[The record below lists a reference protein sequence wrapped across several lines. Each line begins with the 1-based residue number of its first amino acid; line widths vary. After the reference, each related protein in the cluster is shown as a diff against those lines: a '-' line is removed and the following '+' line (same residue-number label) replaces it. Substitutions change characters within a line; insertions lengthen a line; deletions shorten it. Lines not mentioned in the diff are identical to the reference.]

1 MNIVEMNQ
9 AVLRLDETPGIGEIL
24 MGRWCAWPIAKRHIN
39 QALRDRFVDRSDGAE
54 RRQSAR
60 ARWRF
65 RVEKARWA
73 TIGAA
78 QFVRHSGLRRSPH
91 VLVLTHGKNRRERD
105 AEGRY
110 VDVFLD
116 SLLNSGALRLPP
128 FVVEEA
134 TGWGHPSPPAGPRHL
149 FHEFLATSTSVFAK
163 LESIHRA
170 ALAPA
175 ADLARIAVES
185 GIPVPEARLRERLA
199 RGLVAFEARRRS
211 SLRFLSRSRA
221 RGVML
226 VMAPLASIAAARELG
241 LPVFEFQHGSMGT
254 EHPSY
259 QWSGAL
265 ASVRDRMPVPT
276 HLLTFGELWRNLLL
290 QRGFWRADE
299 VFAVG
304 GARME
309 RHLEAA
315 KRRTRPDRP
324 FSVLYLSQWPCRSA
338 AAAFWDDALRVSAA
352 RGIAFDLAIKLH
364 PSERRQGAE
373 YRAVA
378 ARHPTRCRV
387 LDAEENAYELILG
400 SDMVVSHSSTGLI
413 ESAALGV
420 PTVSLCLGAIPSGIA
435 GMTNI
440 PELKDAIVHIA
451 TIEEFLDLTVRF
463 PAGSAAFDAWASET
477 ERKGSRFYARG
488 FIANAA
494 AVIND
499 ATAS

>member
-1 MNIVEMNQ
+1 MNR
-9 AVLRLDETPGIGEIL
+9 AVLRLDATPGVGDVL
-24 MGRWCAWPIAKRHIN
+24 MGRWCAWPVAKRIIDTE
-39 QALRDRFVDRSDGAE
+39 LRDRFVDRSDGAA
-54 RRQSAR
+54 RRQSAGE
-60 ARWRF
+60 RWRF
-65 RVEKARWA
+65 RVQKACWA
-73 TIGAA
+73 SIGAA
-78 QFVRHSGLRRSPH
+78 QLVRHAARRRRPH
-91 VLVLTHGKNRRERD
+91 LLVLTQGRNRRERD
-105 AEGRY
+105 AGGRH

-149 FHEFLATSTSVFAK
+149 FDEIVAVSTSVFTK
-163 LESIHRA
+163 SDSIRCA
-170 ALAPA
+170 AAGPA
-175 ADLARIAVES
+175 ADLARLAVES
-185 GIPVPEARLRERLA
+185 GISVPEARLRERFA
-199 RGLVAFEARRRS
+199 QGLVAFEARRRA
-211 SLRFLSRSRA
+211 SLRFLSHSGA
-221 RGVML
+221 RGVLL
-226 VMAPLASIAAARELG
+226 VNSIAFAAPVAAARELG
-241 LPVFEFQHGSMGT
+241 LPVFELQHGTVGT
-254 EHPSY
+254 EHPGY

-276 HLLTFGELWRNLLL
+276 HLLTFGELWRGLLL
-290 QRGFWRADE
+290 QRGFWRAED

-304 GARME
+304 CARME
-309 RHLEAA
+309 RYLDAA
-315 KRRTRPDRP
+315 RRRTRPDRP
-324 FSVLYLSQWPCRSA
+324 LTVLYLSQWPCRSA
-338 AAAFWDDALRVSAA
+338 AAAFWDDALRASAA

-378 ARHPTRCRV
+378 ARHPARCRV

-451 TIEEFLDLTVRF
+451 TIEEFLDLTERF

-499 ATAS
+499 ATAA